1 LCGRERVAGA
11 TERRITREIG
21 VVADLPQMNNA
32 AQTWSVLGQLELSLV
47 NLGGEDAFQ
56 LRAATL

>member
-1 LCGRERVAGA
+1 
-11 TERRITREIG
+11 
-21 VVADLPQMNNA
+21 MNNA